1 MKLTKLLF
9 IVLLAF
15 IACENKSK
23 KQTEKVLIE
32 DSDSLRQL
40 LSDYH
45 EVSLAFNPLRA
56 TYAGDGRYNDTLP
69 NNISEEYL
77 SELEAFYIDYKQI
90 LLAFDKEKLSDEDQI
105 SYDILLWECNIN
117 LESMKYPVHLMP
129 IDQFWALH
137 LIIGQL
143 ASGSGA
149 QPFKTVEDYENWLKR
164 VDDFTIWSD
173 TAISNMQKGI
183 KEGWVLPKSLAKKI
197 IPQLAAF
204 DRGPVDEHLFYTPVD
219 SFPEKF
225 SDADKERLTIEY
237 EEMILAKVVPTFKK
251 LSTFFEEEY
260 LPQCLETSGASSL
273 PNGEAYYQFRIKQ
286 FTTTDM
292 TADEIFELGKSEVAR
307 LLAEM
312 ENVKAEVGFEGDMK
326 AFFDHVRGRKELMPY
341 DSGAQV
347 VANFNAIYEKMKP
360 QLENLFDLTPRTPF
374 EVRRTEYFRE
384 ATASA
389 EYNPG
394 SLDGTRPGIFYVP
407 VPDPAK
413 YNTFSDES
421 LFLHEAIPGHHY
433 QISLQQENESLPE
446 FRRTL
451 WYSAYGEGWALYSES
466 LGKEL
471 GLYDDP
477 YQYFGMLSAEIHRAI
492 RLVVDAGI
500 HSKGWTREEA
510 IQYSLENEAESEES
524 ITAEIERYMALPG
537 QALSYKVGQLKILDL
552 RDEAQE
558 QLGDKFDIK
567 TFHKMVLESGNLPL
581 EVLERKINAWIEA
594 EVKGS

>member
-1 MKLTKLLF
+1 MKITKLLLLA
-9 IVLLAF
+9 LLAF
-15 IACENKSK
+15 IACDNKSTQ
-23 KQTEKVLIE
+23 QTEEVLIE
-32 DSDSLRQL
+32 DSDSLRRL

-45 EVSLAFNPLRA
+45 EISLTFNPLQA
-56 TYAGDGRYNDTLP
+56 TRAGDKRYNDTLP

-77 SELEAFYIDYKQI
+77 RELKAFYIDFQQK
-90 LLAFDKEKLSDEDQI
+90 LLAFDKNKLSAEDQI

-117 LESMKYPVHLMP
+117 LESMQFPVHLMP

-137 LIIGQL
+137 LTIGQL
-143 ASGSGA
+143 ASGSSA

-164 VDDFTIWSD
+164 VNDFTIWSD

-183 KEGWVLPKSLAKKI
+183 KEGWVLPKSLAKKV
-197 IPQLAAF
+197 IPQLTAF
-204 DRGPVDEHLFYTPVD
+204 DHGPVNEHLFYTPVN
-219 SFPEKF
+219 SFPDSF
-225 SDADKERLTIEY
+225 SDAEKERLTIEY
-237 EEMILAKVVPTFKK
+237 EEMILAKVIPTFKK

-260 LPQCLETSGASSL
+260 LPHCRETSGASSL

-347 VANFNAIYEKMKP
+347 VANFNAIYDKMKP
-360 QLENLFDLTPRTPF
+360 QLDSLFELRPKTAF
-374 EVRRTEYFRE
+374 EVRRTESFRE
-384 ATASA
+384 ASASA

-451 WYSAYGEGWALYSES
+451 WYSAYGEGWALYCES

-477 YQYFGMLSAEIHRAI
+477 YQYFGMLSAEMHRAI

-537 QALSYKVGQLKILDL
+537 QALSYKVGQLKILEL
-552 RDEAQE
+552 RNEAQK

-567 TFHKMVLESGNLPL
+567 IFHKKVLESGNLPL
-581 EVLERKINAWIEA
+581 EVLEKKIHAWIGS
-594 EVKGS
+594 EVKSI